1 MRVYH
6 RLKPSSN
13 PWVLYFVQNLLHHT
27 LCTDYTIEYTIL
39 YYRLFEVHVVIN
51 TESKTL
57 WTLTFIYYLACYH
70 EKFFIIFLGQIFP
83 IVFLIVSGKNTI
95 DIRENV
101 NSPVIVT
108 ALVNLILSQ
117 LL

>member
-1 MRVYH
+1 M
-6 RLKPSSN
+6 K
-13 PWVLYFVQNLLHHT
+13 
-27 LCTDYTIEYTIL
+27 
-39 YYRLFEVHVVIN
+39 
-51 TESKTL
+51 
-57 WTLTFIYYLACYH
+57 
-70 EKFFIIFLGQIFP
+70 KFFIIFLGQIFP